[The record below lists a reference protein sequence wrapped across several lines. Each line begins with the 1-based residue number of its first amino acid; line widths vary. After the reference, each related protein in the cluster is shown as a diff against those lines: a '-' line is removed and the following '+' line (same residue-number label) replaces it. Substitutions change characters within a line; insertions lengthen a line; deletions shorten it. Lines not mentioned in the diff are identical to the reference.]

1 MISATSQDMG
11 VAVEYDLMERH
22 EAFMRRKRK
31 EEAEEAAVRGPS
43 HYKQGN
49 IECIDYLRDS
59 MGAGSHV
66 CEGNVKKYIHR
77 WRGKN
82 GLEDLKKAQVYLNW
96 LVGAVEDRRDG
107 TQRVAALRIRG
118 LVLTTLIIVK
128 HVVLKGPQSSYSGV
142 PRKVHHL
149 G

>member
-1 MISATSQDMG
+1 MG
-11 VAVEYDLMERH
+11 VAVAFEYMERH
-22 EAFMRRKRK
+22 EEFMRRRLR
-31 EEAEEAAVRGPS
+31 EEEEAAVSGPS

-59 MGAGSHV
+59 MGAEGFTYV

-96 LVGAVEDRRDG
+96 LVETVEKTEGNG
-107 TQRVAALRIRG
+107 TQLE
-118 LVLTTLIIVK
+118 LPL
-128 HVVLKGPQSSYSGV
+128 
-142 PRKVHHL
+142 
-149 G
+149 

>member
-59 MGAGSHV
+59 MGAEGFTYV

-96 LVGAVEDRRDG
+96 LVETVEKTDHR
-107 TQRVAALRIRG
+107 QLS
-118 LVLTTLIIVK
+118 L
-128 HVVLKGPQSSYSGV
+128 V
-142 PRKVHHL
+142 PRLKMIRIYFYYHSLHIAKNATL
-149 G
+149 YG

>member
-1 MISATSQDMG
+1 MG
-11 VAVEYDLMERH
+11 VAVGYDLMERH

-31 EEAEEAAVRGPS
+31 EEAEEAAVSGPS

-59 MGAGSHV
+59 MGAEGFTYV

-96 LVGAVEDRRDG
+96 LVETVEKTEGNG
-107 TQRVAALRIRG
+107 TQLE
-118 LVLTTLIIVK
+118 LPL
-128 HVVLKGPQSSYSGV
+128 
-142 PRKVHHL
+142 
-149 G
+149 